1 VRRTFRHDL
10 PVRDAPPPRRLTLA
24 LALRPTLRV
33 HGPDVQK
40 LSSQLPGHVGGRG
53 DRTRG
58 VRVARHGFAHGP
70 VRGARG
76 GWRRPRGFGWIGIV
90 LHGVEQRPRRRRFR
104 RRATAEGDE
113 ETPPATGASG
123 RTRRGRGVGGGRA
136 TTGDADGSRKPR
148 RAPPREP
155 PPPSPRP
162 LRLLVATATLFR
174 ENWIPSTHDCDV
186 THESFSNWCLF

>member
-1 VRRTFRHDL
+1 MTGDDDGGVTRTFRHDL
-10 PVRDAPPPRRLTLA
+10 PVRDAPPSRRLTLA

-33 HGPDVQK
+33 HGPNVQK
-40 LSSQLPGHVGGRG
+40 LGSHLPGHVGGRG

-90 LHGVEQRPRRRRFR
+90 LNGVEQRPRRRRFR
-104 RRATAEGDE
+104 QRATAEGDE

-123 RTRRGRGVGGGRA
+123 RTRRGRGVGGGCA
-136 TTGDADGSRKPR
+136 ATGDADGARAARESRGGGPR
-148 RAPPREP
+148 A
-155 PPPSPRP
+155 SH
-162 LRLLVATATLFR
+162 LRHRRDLC
-174 ENWIPSTHDCDV
+174 PC
-186 THESFSNWCLF
+186 